1 MRRKRKACCIL
12 ILVLAI
18 FACQLTAFAR
28 AGGGGG
34 GSSGSGGGSSSGR
47 STHSSY
53 GNSSGRGGL
62 ISTIIQNA
70 GFAVIACAGTIVFVY
85 KVHKAKSGTKKEIRT
100 FAKEEENW
108 EYKEL
113 QKRVEKTYFEV
124 QECWRRKDVTYAKD
138 YLSKELM
145 EEFQM
150 KIGWMDVR
158 NEEVVQKE
166 VTLLGADLVDAHNE
180 EGEEADYIW
189 YLIHGKMIGYY
200 VDKDTKLIVRGSAK
214 PESFYEY
221 WKFVKED
228 GRWVLD
234 KIKQKNEINIDQ
246 FIDL

>member
-1 MRRKRKACCIL
+1 MRRKRTVCCIL
-12 ILVLAI
+12 IIVFVV

-34 GSSGSGGGSSSGR
+34 GSHSSGGSSLSGG
-47 STHSSY
+47 SAHSGY

-62 ISTIIQNA
+62 ISSVIQGA

-85 KVHKAKSGTKKEIRT
+85 KVHKAKRATKKQIGA

-113 QKRVEKTYFEV
+113 QKRVEEAYFEV
-124 QECWRRKDVTYAKD
+124 QECWRRKDVNYAKD
-138 YLSKELM
+138 YLSKNLM
-145 EEFQM
+145 VEFQM

-166 VTLLGADLVDAHNE
+166 VTLLGADLLDAHNE
-180 EGEEADYIW
+180 KGEDADYVW

-221 WKFVKED
+221 WKFVRED

-234 KIKQKNEINIDQ
+234 KIKQKNEISIDQ